1 MLSFPVSPTI
11 TGAGDYHFRAD
22 QFNLHFYS
30 NKINDCTVPGC
41 TSATV
46 KTLGMQQNEV
56 NQTIDYTYDPLDR
69 LTNSAY
75 DNGKFYTYTYDAVG
89 NRLTETTEKTT
100 NTYAYNNANELT
112 NVNGTAYSWDSNGN
126 LLSDGTRTYAYD
138 AANHLTVVSGSG
150 YSYHYI
156 YNGLGDRLQ
165 STLNGVITDYALD
178 LNRSLTQVLS
188 DGTNIYTYGLN
199 RIAQMNDSST
209 GYFLTD
215 ALGSVRQ
222 VASDTTIP
230 TDEAGSVI
238 DPEIV
243 LFRSYSPYGETISS
257 NGDFA
262 TDYGYTGEMTDDTGL
277 VNLRARY
284 YDPSMGRFISADTWG
299 GDYQDPLSLVSWSY
313 VEENPIN
320 RADPTGNDPW
330 WCDSEPT
337 QAERDQCYSGW
348 LSNWHKNNTPNINNY
363 DPAVEP
369 KNITWNP
376 SMDVS
381 LSPSIYEGTHDSQYY
396 PKADNPDPNNL
407 SKITR
412 GYNSCGQLVVSMIIA
427 NYCHCNTDYYYQDI
441 WKKGFNG
448 NKQTTSA
455 GDILAGALNSGL
467 LPGWKGTSSY
477 DWNMGPNSANVL
489 KTMLGK
495 KHYAIALVQI
505 KIEGGYSRIIRDTGI
520 GHWVLITGM
529 SAQWEKNDNSSYNW
543 IRINNP
549 YNNRKEYYP
558 WTDFKTSWSHFAFG
572 YVELWP

>member
-1 MLSFPVSPTI
+1 M
-11 TGAGDYHFRAD
+11 
-22 QFNLHFYS
+22 
-30 NKINDCTVPGC
+30 
-41 TSATV
+41 

-165 STLNGVITDYALD
+165 STLNGVTTDYTLD

-238 DPEIV
+238 DPEII
-243 LFRSYSPYGETISS
+243 LSWSYSPYGETISS

-277 VNLRARY
+277 VNLRARW
-284 YDPSMGRFISADTWG
+284 YDPYLNQFIQPDTIVPDPNQPADWNRYTYV
-299 GDYQDPLSLVSWSY
+299 GD
-313 VEENPIN
+313 NPVN
-320 RADPTGNDPW
+320 YTDPTGKTRIKPNENSDLNDCVSSSQLQGVDISVKNDVCKMIPELEAAGFYTNMPAENHITVGYRDPKTAHRVSTAFHIIHDFIADSDLEKTSVDLDGTIW
-330 WCDSEPT
+330 YKDEWKYLFPDCDKVNIV
-337 QAERDQCYSGW
+337 
-348 LSNWHKNNTPNINNY
+348 SNWLKDLRIKQNASAQI
-363 DPAVEP
+363 
-369 KNITWNP
+369 
-376 SMDVS
+376 
-381 LSPSIYEGTHDSQYY
+381 SPDY
-396 PKADNPDPNNL
+396 
-407 SKITR
+407 
-412 GYNSCGQLVVSMIIA
+412 YNSK
-427 NYCHCNTDYYYQDI
+427 YYVWDGI
-441 WKKGFNG
+441 FRIKS
-448 NKQTTSA
+448 SA
-455 GDILAGALNSGL
+455 YALEGYASGDPRRL
-467 LPGWKGTSSY
+467 
-477 DWNMGPNSANVL
+477 PNSNNPPISKHVLGLAVDIGNGFSNPNLQWSSEIDSIAMKYDLIRPYHQLKIDYANV
-489 KTMLGK
+489 
-495 KHYAIALVQI
+495 VVD
-505 KIEGGYSRIIRDTGI
+505 E
-520 GHWVLITGM
+520 W
-529 SAQWEKNDNSSYNW
+529 W
-543 IRINNP
+543 
-549 YNNRKEYYP
+549 
-558 WTDFKTSWSHFAFG
+558 HF
-572 YVELWP
+572 ERP